1 MKRILVAQFFHET
14 NSFSPKKGDTTAF
27 KKYVWHE
34 GQEMIEKQ
42 RYVASDLGG
51 FVDYVLTNSD
61 AELIPT
67 IGLEAPPSGPVTENV
82 YNFALNN
89 ILSGIKNNLPLDG
102 VFIHFHGAMVAE
114 NHQDAE
120 GDIAEKVREVIG
132 YDIPLM
138 CSLDLHANVTKKMAK
153 QIDVLV
159 PYDCYP
165 HTDVRETGALVARI
179 MLDTLEGKI
188 KPTMAFKKVP
198 FLLPLFCT
206 DEPAIK
212 PLYDKAFEMR
222 ERSGVVSAR
231 FAHGFAPSDIEELGM
246 SVLVITDNNKSYAE
260 ELASELEDN
269 ITARIPYLTNKYP
282 TLDEALDRVLLDGA
296 KPVVIADSS
305 DNPGAGGFGDTT
317 HILKR
322 VLERKI
328 TGAVFATIL
337 DPQSV
342 IKCEQAGVG
351 NYVELDLGGKSDKE
365 ISGGPVRVNA
375 YVKMLTDGNYTFKGR
390 MGKGL
395 RVTHGKAAVIEVL
408 GNFVIVTSLPRQPYD
423 LEVFRSH
430 GITPEE
436 MKLLVVKSSV
446 HFRDDY
452 GKIAREMHTLALK
465 GYASPDPKN
474 YNYKNY
480 KGKV

>member
-14 NSFSPKKGDTTAF
+14 NSFSPKSADSSAF
-27 KKYVWHE
+27 RKYVWHE
-34 GQEMIEKQ
+34 GYEMIEKQ
-42 RYVASDLGG
+42 RYVSSDLGG
-51 FVDYVLTNSD
+51 FVDYVLSNSD

-67 IGLEAPPSGPVTENV
+67 IGLEAPPSGPVTEDV
-82 YNFALNN
+82 YNLFLSN
-89 ILSGIKNNLPLDG
+89 ILDGIKNNLPLDG

-114 NHQDAE
+114 KHQDAE
-120 GDIAEKVREVIG
+120 GDIAEKVREVLG
-132 YDIPLM
+132 CDIPLM
-138 CSLDLHANVTKKMAK
+138 CSLDLHANVTEKMTK
-153 QIDVLV
+153 NIDVLV

-165 HTDVRETGALVARI
+165 HTDIRETGALVAKI
-179 MLDTLEGKI
+179 MLDTLDGKV

-212 PLYDKAFEMR
+212 PLYNKAFEMR
-222 ERSGVVSAR
+222 ERNGVLSAR

-246 SVLVITDNNKSYAE
+246 SVLVITDNNKEYASE
-260 ELASELEDN
+260 LANELASDINERL
-269 ITARIPYLTNKYP
+269 PYLKNDYP
-282 TLDEALDRVLLDGA
+282 TLDAALDRVLLDGVG
-296 KPVVIADSS
+296 PVVIADSS

-342 IKCEQAGVG
+342 VKCEKAGVG
-351 NYVELDLGGKSDKE
+351 NYVELELGGWSDKE
-365 ISGGPVRVNA
+365 ISGGPIPVKA

-395 RVTHGKAAVIEVL
+395 NVTHGKAAVIEVE
-408 GNFVIVTSLPRQPYD
+408 GNVVIVTSLPRQPYD

-436 MKLLVVKSSV
+436 KRLLVVKSSI

-452 GKIAREMHTLALK
+452 GKIAREMLTLALK

-474 YNYKNY
+474 YKYKNY